1 MRMFRWMLF
10 TVVTG
15 FSLTAWGK
23 QPNILLIV
31 AEDLSPRVGAFG
43 DAVADTP
50 TIDGLAEQGI
60 RFTNVYAAAG
70 VCAPNRSALISGM
83 YPISMGTHQ
92 MRTSQLLQP
101 NGSTGYEMIT
111 PAEIEALPTATDRCA

>member
-1 MRMFRWMLF
+1 MRMFRWMFF

-50 TIDGLAEQGI
+50 TIDALTEQGI
-60 RFTNVYAAAG
+60 RFTNVYAAVKLREDHTASIKP
-70 VCAPNRSALISGM
+70 VEN
-83 YPISMGTHQ
+83 
-92 MRTSQLLQP
+92 QLDKCQK
-101 NGSTGYEMIT
+101 GSR
-111 PAEIEALPTATDRCA
+111 LCK